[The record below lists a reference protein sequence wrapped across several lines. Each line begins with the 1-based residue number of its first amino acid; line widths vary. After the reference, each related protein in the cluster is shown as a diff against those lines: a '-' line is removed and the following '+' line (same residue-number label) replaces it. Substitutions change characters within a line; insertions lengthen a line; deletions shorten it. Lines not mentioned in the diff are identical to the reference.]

1 MLKTLVFPFLLLL
14 AASTLT
20 AQASAYNDLVRQAE
34 RMHAN
39 ERNYKGALAKYQEAF
54 ALQSPL
60 AKDLYNASC
69 SATLSGDID
78 QGFGLLK
85 KAIESGW
92 SDEITMKMDRDMK
105 SLRAQ
110 TARWDEMI
118 ALMRKKAEE
127 LKTAQASLKS
137 AGISS
142 DDAPKLL
149 APFFS
154 NEHWGVMRRDN
165 QAEVMPAIFDLPPFF
180 GNVVLARFRNQW
192 YKMDFSTGA
201 AQGYFPPTP
210 SLSSPIFD
218 RPVAP
223 NAQSPAQGFVVD
235 STGRLQDRA
244 DLYAAFSLVKYVKTS
259 GLPAQYWAVVK
270 FKSTNKWGVIDAAG
284 APLPGTKADFT
295 SLEVCNSASPIFEEK
310 TPAEQVLVYQ
320 KANGERGLLDFAG
333 KSHLVKGFDS
343 AALLS
348 LEMSAKSGGRTFLKF
363 SKNNK
368 WGVIGRKPGSTQW
381 IVLIEPR
388 FSDISGYGYGFT
400 GSFDE
405 NNTESYQP
413 QEYLFRVREGNEEY
427 CVDLQGKA
435 YRRK

>member
-1 MLKTLVFPFLLLL
+1 MLKNLAFPFLLLL

-20 AQASAYNDLVRQAE
+20 AQTSSYNDLVRQAE

-54 ALQSPL
+54 AIQSPL
-60 AKDLYNASC
+60 AKDLYNAAC
-69 SATLSGDID
+69 SATLSGDTE

-85 KAIESGW
+85 QAIESGW
-92 SDEITMKMDRDMK
+92 SDETTMKMDRDMK
-105 SLRAQ
+105 SLRSQ

-137 AGISS
+137 AGIPA
-142 DDAPKLL
+142 DEAPKLL
-149 APFFS
+149 TPFFA
-154 NEHWGVMRRDN
+154 NGHWGVMRRNN

-192 YKMDFSTGA
+192 YKMDFSTGV

-218 RPVAP
+218 RPVVP
-223 NAQSPAQGFVVD
+223 NAQSPAKGFVVD
-235 STGRLQDRA
+235 SAGRLKDRA
-244 DLYAAFSLVKYVKTS
+244 DLYAAFAFVKYVKTS
-259 GLPAQYWAVVK
+259 GSPAQYWAVVK
-270 FKSTNKWGVIDAAG
+270 FKSTNKWGIVNAAG
-284 APLPGTKADFT
+284 APLSGTNSDFA
-295 SLEVCNSASPIFEEK
+295 SLEICDSASPIYEEK
-310 TPAEQVLVYQ
+310 TPGEQVLVYQ

-333 KSHLVKGFDS
+333 KSHLVKGFDNAS
-343 AALLS
+343 LLH

-381 IVLIEPR
+381 VVLIEPR
-388 FSDISGYGYGFT
+388 FSDVSGYGYGFT
-400 GSFDE
+400 GSFNE
-405 NNTESYQP
+405 NDTESYQP
-413 QEYLFRVREGNEEY
+413 QEYIFHVREGEEEY
-427 CVDLQGKA
+427 CVDLQGKT
-435 YRRK
+435 YRQK